1 LNVSI
6 AVVIGIGEDGAKG
19 CPAVMISH
27 QQDRGRMNL
36 LKNSAKNLVGGA
48 ITRMNEVAGDDDE
61 RNAAVIAIDNVDDAG
76 KASGRVEPIQLSAG
90 GRQMYVAKNN
100 ELHWRRL
107 NFAQAIRP
115 ATLPREARHRAGEP
129 AVAGNRLDGYSEKFA
144 FCTVPPME
152 YPSGDAECP
161 EDFRLGKLV
170 GRKLLCDLPLLHHKN
185 A

>member
-1 LNVSI
+1 MSFI
-6 AVVIGIGEDGAKG
+6 GAKTEF
-19 CPAVMISH
+19 
-27 QQDRGRMNL
+27 R
-36 LKNSAKNLVGGA
+36 
-48 ITRMNEVAGDDDE
+48 AGDTARD
-61 RNAAVIAIDNVDDAG
+61 AAA
-76 KASGRVEPIQLSAG
+76 RSATPS
-90 GRQMYVAKNN
+90 
-100 ELHWRRL
+100 RR
-107 NFAQAIRP
+107 
-115 ATLPREARHRAGEP
+115 E